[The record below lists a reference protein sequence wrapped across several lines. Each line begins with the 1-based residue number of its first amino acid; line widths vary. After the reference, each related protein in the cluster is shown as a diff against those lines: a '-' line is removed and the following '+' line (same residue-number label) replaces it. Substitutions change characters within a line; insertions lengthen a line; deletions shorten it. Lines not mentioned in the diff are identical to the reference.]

1 MNQSGYARVRKLLA
15 PCALIILCCVPFFRG
30 YAVRD
35 QPLKE
40 DEIYW
45 IGQAYYFHLAFEERD
60 WSHPDWQLLPSREN
74 PVLGKYV
81 IGLGLRL
88 GGLSVTN
95 PDWLGVFYVIAKNRP
110 NAWGEDHDRKER
122 QAVVDRMAPTVR
134 DLALNQDH
142 FEFPFAYATVARAVM
157 LVFGVLSVLAVF
169 ILATFYMEAVFA
181 FLAALMFSLHPAVV
195 TAYTEVGV
203 DILAIAF
210 SLLAMIGFVLIERTV
225 WRRCSRPG
233 ICRALV
239 CIAGGLSL
247 AFAVGSKLN
256 AAVVGIVG
264 VILCLWF
271 AVSFLCHRSGESKDS
286 CAAMILLLAVSLVV
300 FVGSNPLN
308 YPNPAAGIWAGYA
321 DQQRSLDV
329 QKGIPTVQHPL
340 RSWSGRFQ
348 AVAHLTAFQPA
359 IFGLIA
365 VAFLFQIAQARKS
378 GGPFQTVALWW
389 LLVVA
394 AVTAWIPFARPRYV
408 LPVIA
413 PSVILIC
420 SAVGQLFQIG
430 RTKMTRAEKS
440 PGSQ

>member
-1 MNQSGYARVRKLLA
+1 M
-15 PCALIILCCVPFFRG
+15 
-30 YAVRD
+30 
-35 QPLKE
+35 
-40 DEIYW
+40 
-45 IGQAYYFHLAFEERD
+45 
-60 WSHPDWQLLPSREN
+60 
-74 PVLGKYV
+74 LGKYV

-88 GGLSVTN
+88 GGLSVTK
-95 PDWLGVFYVIAKNRP
+95 PDWLGVFYIIAKNRP
-110 NAWGEDHDRKER
+110 KAWGEGRDRKER
-122 QAVVDRMAPTVR
+122 QAVVDRMAPAVR

-142 FEFPFAYATVARAVM
+142 FEYPFAYATVARLVM

-169 ILATFYMEAVFA
+169 ILASFYMDAAFA

-195 TAYTEVGV
+195 AAYTEVGV

-210 SLLAMIGFVLIERTV
+210 SLLAVIGYVLIERNV

-239 CIAGGLSL
+239 CVAGGLSV

-264 VILCLWF
+264 AIMCLWF
-271 AVSFLCHRSGESKDS
+271 AVSFLRCRSGESKDS
-286 CAAMILLLAVSLVV
+286 CTAMIMLLAVSLVV

-308 YPNPAAGIWAGYA
+308 YPNPAAGIWAVYA

-329 QKGIPTVQHPL
+329 QKDIPTIHHSL
-340 RSWSGRFQ
+340 RSWSEHFQ
-348 AVAHLTAFQPA
+348 AVANLTAFQPA

-365 VAFLFQIAQARKS
+365 VAFLFQIVEARKS

-389 LLVVA
+389 LVVVA

-420 SAVGQLFQIG
+420 SAVGRLFQIG
-430 RTKMTRAEKS
+430 RSKMASRGKIS
-440 PGSQ
+440 